1 MRLIN
6 SFVSVLCVGFMVLTL
21 TQCAAPKPTTTSS
34 QDGKYSED
42 LSSLR
47 PKIETTEKVA
57 VAQPVDDKKSTPYVE
72 PKFNVNK
79 QLDTVLDSID
89 RAYISRNAI
98 DGFTIQVYSGR
109 REEALNAKKTLANVL
124 PDLQSEIQF
133 TEPIF
138 RLKVGKYY
146 TRNDAQ
152 QDFNDVKRHFPAAI
166 IIPEKIPTN

>member
-6 SFVSVLCVGFMVLTL
+6 PFLSVLCFGVMIFFL
-21 TQCAAPKPTTTSS
+21 TQCAAPKPTTTTK

-42 LSSLR
+42 LSTLR
-47 PKIETTEKVA
+47 PKIETANNVTVS
-57 VAQPVDDKKSTPYVE
+57 QPDDKKETPYVD

-89 RAYISRNAI
+89 RVYISRNAI
-98 DGFTIQVYSGR
+98 DGFTIQVYSGK

-124 PDLQSEIQF
+124 PGLESEIQF

-146 TRNDAQ
+146 TRNEAQ
-152 QDFNDVKRHFPAAI
+152 EDFTDVKRHFPAAI
-166 IIPEKIPTN
+166 IIPEKIPTH